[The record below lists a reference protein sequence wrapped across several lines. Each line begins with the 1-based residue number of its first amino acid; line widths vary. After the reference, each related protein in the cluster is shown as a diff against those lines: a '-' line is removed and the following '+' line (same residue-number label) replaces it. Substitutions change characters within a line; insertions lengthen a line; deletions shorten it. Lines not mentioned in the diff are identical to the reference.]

1 MLGTDR
7 SELKKIAGK
16 LKKMDYGLRDL
27 FRLSA
32 TSKIFLTR

>member
-7 SELKKIAGK
+7 TEIKKIAGK
-16 LKKMDYGLRDL
+16 LKKMKYGLRDL
-27 FRLSA
+27 LHLSA